1 MLDRVVLGS
10 RGNTGWV
17 EVSLKW
23 PDGTETDGSGTA
35 GPSRET
41 RARGAA
47 KAVVKALEPVLHDKG
62 IELEID
68 QVIIHRMESADSVF
82 VRATFFE
89 GGNAIPVVG
98 SALVHDD
105 VASAAVRA
113 LLHAV
118 NRKLT

>member
-1 MLDRVVLGS
+1 VLERVVLGT
-10 RGNTGWV
+10 RGTAGWV
-17 EVSLKW
+17 EVGLKW
-23 PDGTETDGSGTA
+23 PDGTETDGSGNA

-47 KAVVKALEPVLHDKG
+47 KAVVKALEPILSERGV
-62 IELEID
+62 ELEID
-68 QVIIHRMESADSVF
+68 QVLIHRMESADSVF

-98 SALVHDD
+98 SAIVHDD